1 MKIQISFYSEKI
13 SNLYLMKIHIN
24 FVVVVVF
31 FFFNINVF
39 SNLLQIL
46 KFKVEL
52 NLKHVNQLLNNKLNM
67 WTWQKI
73 WTRLYQQWIKSN
85 IHLENHAMNKTHI
98 SDKKEKNKQRVRVRT
113 YLHECTLQWKK
124 YFRNQRSLTSLRSKI
139 RSLTGKKFLKS
150 KLLEHF

>member
-1 MKIQISFYSEKI
+1 MKKKNFIIKG
-13 SNLYLMKIHIN
+13 LDMYLMKIHIN

-67 WTWQKI
+67 
-73 WTRLYQQWIKSN
+73 
-85 IHLENHAMNKTHI
+85 
-98 SDKKEKNKQRVRVRT
+98 
-113 YLHECTLQWKK
+113 
-124 YFRNQRSLTSLRSKI
+124 
-139 RSLTGKKFLKS
+139 
-150 KLLEHF
+150 

>member
-13 SNLYLMKIHIN
+13 SDLYLMKIQTSFLFRKN
-24 FVVVVVF
+24 FRYVFNENTDKCCCCCCLF

-67 WTWQKI
+67 
-73 WTRLYQQWIKSN
+73 
-85 IHLENHAMNKTHI
+85 
-98 SDKKEKNKQRVRVRT
+98 
-113 YLHECTLQWKK
+113 
-124 YFRNQRSLTSLRSKI
+124 
-139 RSLTGKKFLKS
+139 
-150 KLLEHF
+150 